1 MLTLPTRDLEDQPEY
16 MRIDDQKPSIR
27 DEYDGEHYFVGERV
41 DDIDGYWGE
50 ETHAEHDD
58 MEASCYV
65 GEGNFVVVLAIH
77 TLLL

>member
-41 DDIDGYWGE
+41 DDIDGY
-50 ETHAEHDD
+50 
-58 MEASCYV
+58 
-65 GEGNFVVVLAIH
+65 
-77 TLLL
+77 